1 MKCMYIWFFFTEIL
15 ETLKWDF
22 VAVDTCKYL
31 QWIRVTPPVKRKPC
45 LGRNIND
52 SDADL
57 YAEYHGNG
65 DSSDQEEADLPRPR
79 LRAPRQQ
86 ISSQTPSLQGKKLF
100 QNQPDLLGT
109 IHTNFSQ
116 TPPSP
121 VNHTSFISLDPPSM
135 IKSSESS
142 PLPSSSSSWSDRDS
156 TSGFNFQS
164 WFQPLYDEH
173 AQFLRDNPMVANDVI
188 SDSRSRSWSA
198 GMGS

>member
-1 MKCMYIWFFFTEIL
+1 M
-15 ETLKWDF
+15 
-22 VAVDTCKYL
+22 
-31 QWIRVTPPVKRKPC
+31 
-45 LGRNIND
+45 GRNIND

-65 DSSDQEEADLPRPR
+65 DSSDREEVDLPRPR
-79 LRAPRQQ
+79 LRAPRQP
-86 ISSQTPSLQGKKLF
+86 ISSQTPPLQGKKLF
-100 QNQPDLLGT
+100 HNQPDLLGT

-121 VNHTSFISLDPPSM
+121 VNHTSPTSLDPPSV
-135 IKSSESS
+135 ISSESS
-142 PLPSSSSSWSDRDS
+142 PLLSSSSSSLMDRDS

-173 AQFLRDNPMVANDVI
+173 AQFLRDNPIVDDVF

-198 GMGS
+198 GKGF